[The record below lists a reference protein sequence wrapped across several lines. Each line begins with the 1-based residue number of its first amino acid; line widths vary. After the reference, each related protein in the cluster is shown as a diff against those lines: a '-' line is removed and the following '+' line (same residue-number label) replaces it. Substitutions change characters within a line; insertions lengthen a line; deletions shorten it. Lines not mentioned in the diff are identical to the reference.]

1 MRLVDWSRGQ
11 IDGTRRNEILTVF
24 DEMILSKTLQA
35 SGASDA
41 LGEKEASGNGELVA
55 LVGGPAVDV
64 LKETGEG
71 LLLERLLKIF
81 IPNSNEM

>member
-1 MRLVDWSRGQ
+1 MCLVGWSRGQ
-11 IDGTRRNEILTVF
+11 IDGTRRNEVLTVF
-24 DEMILSKTLQA
+24 DEMILGKTLQA

-41 LGEKEASGNGELVA
+41 LGEKEANGDGELVA

-71 LLLERLLKIF
+71 LPLERLLEIF
-81 IPNSNEM
+81 IPNSNEV